1 MNPALFGSS
10 QIPTG
15 MFTSITKTGDELMLN
30 STQRDVDEF
39 FETEK
44 HFLVEYHNHLKECT
58 IKSDKMTVLHKSL
71 ADNYIKVREYN
82 LCHPSSMHAPLSQL
96 NS

>member
-1 MNPALFGSS
+1 
-10 QIPTG
+10 

-39 FETEK
+39 FEAEK

-71 ADNYIKVREYN
+71 ADNYIKVREN
-82 LCHPSSMHAPLSQL
+82 LCHHSSTSVHAQLSEC
-96 NS
+96 NDNVNVASTENC